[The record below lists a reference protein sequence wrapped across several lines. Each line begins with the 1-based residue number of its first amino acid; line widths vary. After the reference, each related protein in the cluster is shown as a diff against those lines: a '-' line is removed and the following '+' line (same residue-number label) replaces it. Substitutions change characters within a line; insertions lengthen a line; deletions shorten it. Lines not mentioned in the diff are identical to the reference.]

1 MSQRAFVE
9 SESALHT
16 MGPAAPI
23 AEDPD
28 VAEHWAAWQ
37 ARGVANRRATR
48 RKLFVMAL
56 LLGIS
61 AAILSG
67 VWSR

>member
-1 MSQRAFVE
+1 
-9 SESALHT
+9 

-23 AEDPD
+23 AEDPN